1 MLATVSK
8 QNIHLI
14 ISLAG
19 RDISARYKGSAFGI
33 LWSFINPL
41 LLLSVY
47 GFVFS
52 VIFKSKWQAAQE
64 PNSNFAIILFS
75 GLIVHALFA
84 ECLSRAPSLILQNPS
99 YVKKVVFPLWILAP
113 VLACSA
119 FFHFLI
125 SSLVLLTGIIV
136 ITHELHWTIIFLPL
150 IILPFLIM
158 LTGISWIFS
167 SLGVY
172 LRDLSQFVGIIV
184 TIALFV
190 SPVFYPANLAP
201 AIIMP
206 IIYLNPISLIVD
218 EVRNILVFGKLP
230 DLLPMATYYVCAI
243 LVFIAGLT
251 WFQKTKKGFAD
262 VI

>member
-1 MLATVSK
+1 VSK
-8 QNIHLI
+8 QNLHLI
-14 ISLAG
+14 ISLAR
-19 RDISARYKGSAFGI
+19 RDISARYRGSAFGI

-41 LLLSVY
+41 LLLGVY

-52 VIFKSKWQAAQE
+52 VIFKSKWQAGQE

-75 GLIVHALFA
+75 GLIVHALLS

-99 YVKKVVFPLWILAP
+99 YVKKVVFPLWILVP
-113 VLACSA
+113 VLMCSA

-125 SSLVLLTGIIV
+125 SGLVLLIGVIA

-158 LTGISWIFS
+158 LTGISWIFA

-172 LRDLSQFVGIIV
+172 LRDLSQFIGIII

-190 SPVFYPANLAP
+190 SPVFYPTSLAP
-201 AIIMP
+201 AIIKP
-206 IIYLNPISLIVD
+206 VIYLNPISLIVD
-218 EVRNILVFGKLP
+218 EVRNALVFGKLP
-230 DLLPMATYYVCAI
+230 DFMALTVYYICAI
-243 LVFIAGLT
+243 LVFIAGLA